1 MNARDADDVMVDATD
16 VSSLLRL
23 LVLDE
28 CGKLLRSAWDDDV
41 ITDCGLDVSVEF
53 YKEMHGPNVI
63 LLVNLNC
70 A

>member
-1 MNARDADDVMVDATD
+1 MNARVADDVMVDATD

-53 YKEMHGPNVI
+53 YKVMHGNFM
-63 LLVNLNC
+63 LLEK
-70 A
+70 